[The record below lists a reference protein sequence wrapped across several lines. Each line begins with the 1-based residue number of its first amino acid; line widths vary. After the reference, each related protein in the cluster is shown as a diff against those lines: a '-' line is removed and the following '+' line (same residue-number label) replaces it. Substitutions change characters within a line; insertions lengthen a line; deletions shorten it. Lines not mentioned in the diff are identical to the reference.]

1 MAPPPQ
7 GFRCPTILV
16 LSETLPNW
24 APLLSSIAAI
34 APCLSALSHQDV
46 STFTTL
52 PPQETSAISKTSH
65 GLPPRPVS
73 SSISPAAHI
82 CSPHCCLLLTQL
94 PAAQPPFSALEL
106 FVLRTADDSS
116 VLAATASAAF
126 ISLALPLDLT
136 PTTCPRSFSLYS
148 SPFSWHHVVL
158 VVLPPHELRHHSLP
172 CWLIFLCQSLKRS
185 AFLRVPSSVP
195 KRPPP
200 NANDQV
206 HPVALTFISS

>member
-7 GFRCPTILV
+7 GFQCPTILV

-34 APCLSALSHQDV
+34 APCLSALSHPDV
-46 STFTTL
+46 NTFTTL

-82 CSPHCCLLLTQL
+82 CSLHCCLLLTQL

-126 ISLALPLDLT
+126 ISPG
-136 PTTCPRSFSLYS
+136 S
-148 SPFSWHHVVL
+148 SSRL
-158 VVLPPHELRHHSLP
+158 NTDDLPPLFQPLQLPILLAPCCPGCLATSRAAPPQSPLLAHLSLSIP
-172 CWLIFLCQSLKRS
+172 
-185 AFLRVPSSVP
+185 
-195 KRPPP
+195 
-200 NANDQV
+200 
-206 HPVALTFISS
+206 